1 MARVQTGM
9 GMSGKLGSHLAK
21 VLMLGPSLVWYYRQ
35 KKAFETLYA
44 ASTDR
49 SFAAGNLYPCFLDRF
64 AEGGEASGYFFQQ
77 NQIVAELIYEARP
90 AHHVDVGSRIDL
102 LVAKL
107 ALFCPVEVI
116 DYRPINTTARNISYR
131 QADIMRAQPE
141 LEDYTNSLSSVD
153 ALECFGLGRYGEPLD
168 PDGHRKGFRTLA
180 RMVRLG
186 GRFYFAVPISSRQR
200 FEFNAHRIFSL
211 PYLVEMVGAHGFDI
225 ESFHYVDDAG
235 EAHRNVDHRSGDAAH
250 TFGLHCG
257 AGIFVLV
264 KRG

>member
-1 MARVQTGM
+1 MTRVQTGM
-9 GMSGKLGSHLAK
+9 GMSGKLGSQLSK
-21 VLMLGPSLVWYYRQ
+21 VLMLAPSLLWYYRQ

-49 SFAAGNLYPCFLDRF
+49 SFAAGKLYPCFLDRF

-77 NQIVAELIYEARP
+77 NQIVAELIYETRP
-90 AHHVDVGSRIDL
+90 THHVDVGSRIDL

-116 DYRPINTTARNISYR
+116 DYRPVTTTARNISYR
-131 QADIMRAQPE
+131 QADIMRARPE
-141 LEDYTNSLSSVD
+141 LENITDSLSSVD

-180 RMVRLG
+180 RMVRPG
-186 GRFYFAVPISSRQR
+186 GMFYFAVPISNRQR
-200 FEFNAHRIFSL
+200 YEFNAHRIFSL
-211 PYLVEMVGAHGFDI
+211 PYLLELVDTHGLDI
-225 ESFHYVDDAG
+225 RSFHYVDDAG
-235 EAHRNVDHRSGDAAH
+235 AAHTHVDHRSGAAAR